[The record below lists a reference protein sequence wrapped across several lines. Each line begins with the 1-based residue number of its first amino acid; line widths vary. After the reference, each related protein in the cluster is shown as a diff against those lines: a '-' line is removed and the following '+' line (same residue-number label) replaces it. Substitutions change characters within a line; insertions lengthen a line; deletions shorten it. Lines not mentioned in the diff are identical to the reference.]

1 MGAIVP
7 FRQPGLSRN
16 DGRKLAL
23 FTKTAGKDLVGH
35 EIDEALEWCEIYRAN
50 PFTKDIYFFC
60 FGKVGQDD
68 RRVVPVLSIGLY
80 RKIASRS
87 GNYRPDEQ
95 PPRITYDETL
105 RSAANPAGIVS
116 AEVTVYRHS
125 HGAWHPITSRLK
137 WEERAPIL
145 VAGEFKWVDTGETW
159 PDTGKPKKRKVPIG
173 DGVPVLDPKK
183 PNWHTMPETMLAK
196 CVEADAIRKGWP
208 EDTAG
213 SYSDGEL
220 DAAHTLELSATE
232 IVERH
237 EREQRVSQI
246 GAERKIV
253 VQWDTAAPLEH
264 VPIGRFGD
272 RVLEFIGCHME
283 PNAEQPGA
291 VLEWANR
298 NRHTLREYWAHDK
311 DGALAIKRQLE
322 AVEHF
327 MARAEMEPA

>member
-125 HGAWHPITSRLK
+125 HGA
-137 WEERAPIL
+137 
-145 VAGEFKWVDTGETW
+145 
-159 PDTGKPKKRKVPIG
+159 
-173 DGVPVLDPKK
+173 
-183 PNWHTMPETMLAK
+183 
-196 CVEADAIRKGWP
+196 
-208 EDTAG
+208 
-213 SYSDGEL
+213 
-220 DAAHTLELSATE
+220 
-232 IVERH
+232 
-237 EREQRVSQI
+237 
-246 GAERKIV
+246 
-253 VQWDTAAPLEH
+253 
-264 VPIGRFGD
+264 
-272 RVLEFIGCHME
+272 
-283 PNAEQPGA
+283 
-291 VLEWANR
+291 
-298 NRHTLREYWAHDK
+298 
-311 DGALAIKRQLE
+311 
-322 AVEHF
+322 
-327 MARAEMEPA
+327 